1 MSWAGLGDSISIR
14 QPNPSW
20 MLDPPGFKYDLFWVL
35 PGFTAHRPNDLPQEV
50 DPHFPGEIML
60 SIMSFSAKSSWIHLW
75 SQRHTWDCNSYRA
88 GYIYHDKPVE
98 RLRAITSTMSVV
110 KNQQFLPG
118 LAVSMRPP
126 PGLPPPVPTAASLAA
141 SAMAQAA
148 HAAALAAVSVLST
161 EQLRLRHNLGS

>member
-1 MSWAGLGDSISIR
+1 MA
-14 QPNPSW
+14 
-20 MLDPPGFKYDLFWVL
+20 
-35 PGFTAHRPNDLPQEV
+35 
-50 DPHFPGEIML
+50 L
-60 SIMSFSAKSSWIHLW
+60 SNY
-75 SQRHTWDCNSYRA
+75 TWDCNSYRA

-98 RLRAITSTMSVV
+98 RSRAITSTVSVV

-118 LAVSMRPP
+118 LVVSMRPP